1 MTHDGQDATMS
12 SAEDET
18 KEYPCLVRVTN
29 GKELNF
35 STKVRSQYSNVKR
48 FSDPS
53 ALNQVEPGQLDA
65 FHAKYGALLKPSM
78 STMRKRDKKR
88 EKQKTEL
95 VARKKRR
102 LAEDVVVE
110 GPKRGNGRRKRQRLL
125 KAALRQNE
133 ARQRAQEREA
143 ARTSKPTS
151 R

>member
-1 MTHDGQDATMS
+1 MF

-29 GKELNF
+29 GKEVNF
-35 STKVRSQYSNVKR
+35 STKVRSQHSNLER
-48 FSDPS
+48 SSDPT
-53 ALNQVEPGQLDA
+53 ALNQVEPGHLDA
-65 FHAKYGALLKPSM
+65 FHATYGALLKSSM